1 MSNIKV
7 CPHCGNH
14 VEGKRIQSYSK
25 KVTKT
30 AIKGAVSVG
39 STTAGAAAG
48 AAYGTAI
55 MPGVGTAVGAA
66 LGTLGS
72 AVLRTGINDG
82 VDAMADAVT
91 KAEYEFTCPKCGHY
105 WIGQTD
111 DDEFDYDES
120 FDDYDGED
128 EYNVFIIKKII
139 ADSLNIEYDKV
150 VPKASLKELG
160 ADSTDVSLISS
171 LVEEKFGVDI
181 TEKNIND
188 NVVSDLIALFKGGIP
203 DEQRYNP
210 SLYYVK
216 DIIEDITGESISDGD
231 IEPSYNGLPDNSSI
245 TDAEQEYLDNI
256 REFLEDD
263 AEITPREHKM
273 LDRIRQKLG
282 ISEERAKELEAS
294 LAKTQLTEDEQEYLD
309 MYREYAEKGSVTEKE
324 RRRLDKFATAMGI
337 QEKRMRELELTIK

>member
-82 VDAMADAVT
+82 VDAVADAVT

-111 DDEFDYDES
+111 DDEFDYDEYDES
-120 FDDYDGED
+120 FDEYDGED

-150 VPKASLKELG
+150 VPKASLKVHDPRCGNE
-160 ADSTDVSLISS
+160 S
-171 LVEEKFGVDI
+171 
-181 TEKNIND
+181 
-188 NVVSDLIALFKGGIP
+188 
-203 DEQRYNP
+203 QR
-210 SLYYVK
+210 
-216 DIIEDITGESISDGD
+216 
-231 IEPSYNGLPDNSSI
+231 
-245 TDAEQEYLDNI
+245 TDA
-256 REFLEDD
+256 F
-263 AEITPREHKM
+263 A
-273 LDRIRQKLG
+273 
-282 ISEERAKELEAS
+282 A
-294 LAKTQLTEDEQEYLD
+294 
-309 MYREYAEKGSVTEKE
+309 YAANV
-324 RRRLDKFATAMGI
+324 KFPC
-337 QEKRMRELELTIK
+337 

>member
-1 MSNIKV
+1 MSIIQQ

-30 AIKGAVSVG
+30 AVKGAFSVG
-39 STTAGAAAG
+39 GTAAG

-72 AVLRTGINDG
+72 AILRTGINDG
-82 VDAMADAVT
+82 VDAVADAVT
-91 KAEYEFTCPKCGHY
+91 KAEYEYTCPKCGHY

-111 DDEFDYDES
+111 DDEFDYDEYDES
-120 FDDYDGED
+120 FDEYDGED

-139 ADSLNIEYDKV
+139 ADSLNIDYDKV

-203 DEQRYNP
+203 DEERYNP

-231 IEPSYNGLPDNSSI
+231 IEPSYNGLPDDSSF
-245 TDAEQEYLDNI
+245 TEAEQEYIDNI
-256 REFLEDD
+256 REFLDDD
-263 AEITPREHKM
+263 AEITPRERKM

-282 ISEERAKELEAS
+282 ISEGRAKELEAS
-294 LAKTQLTEDEQEYLD
+294 LTKPQLTEDEQEYLD
-309 MYREYAEKGSVTEKE
+309 MYHEYSEKGEVTEKE
-324 RRRLDKFATAMGI
+324 RRRLDKFAAAMGI
-337 QEKRMRELELTIK
+337 SAERVKEIEKV

>member
-1 MSNIKV
+1 MSNIQV

-30 AIKGAVSVG
+30 AIKGAV
-39 STTAGAAAG
+39 
-48 AAYGTAI
+48 YGTAI

-82 VDAMADAVT
+82 VDAVADAVT

-111 DDEFDYDES
+111 DDEFDYDEYDES
-120 FDDYDGED
+120 FDEYDGED

-171 LVEEKFGVDI
+171 LVEDKFGVDI

-203 DEQRYNP
+203 DEERYNP

-231 IEPSYNGLPDNSSI
+231 TEPSYNGLPDNSSI

-263 AEITPREHKM
+263 AEITPRERRM
-273 LDRIRQKLG
+273 LDRIRQSLN

-294 LAKTQLTEDEQEYLD
+294 LAKPQLTEDEQEYLD

-324 RRRLDKFATAMGI
+324 RRRLDKFAAAMGI
-337 QEKRMRELELTIK
+337 SAERVKEIEKV

>member
-1 MSNIKV
+1 MSIIQQ

-111 DDEFDYDES
+111 DEFDYDEYDES
-120 FDDYDGED
+120 FDEYDGED

-203 DEQRYNP
+203 DEERYNP

-245 TDAEQEYLDNI
+245 TDAEQEYLNSI
-256 REFLEDD
+256 PEFLEDD
-263 AEITPREHKM
+263 AEITPRERKM
-273 LDRIRQKLG
+273 LDRIRQSLG
-282 ISEERAKELEAS
+282 ISKERAQELEAS
-294 LAKTQLTEDEQEYLD
+294 LSKHQLTEDEQEYLD

-324 RRRLDKFATAMGI
+324 RRRLDKFAAAMGI
-337 QEKRMRELELTIK
+337 SAERVKEIEKV